1 MKVKLTSLMWVML
14 VRRQNRRK
22 RVKRS
27 LIVVLF
33 CVLSAILGFY
43 IQRKINYVNEYVDV
57 VYKTV
62 NTEVVNKASIVMVGD
77 ALMHLPVVNEYR
89 TSNGYDFTGLFKYI
103 KPIISEYD
111 LAYYNQ
117 ETILGGTSL
126 GLSGYPQFN
135 SPQQVGDAFIDA
147 GFNLVSL
154 ATNHS
159 MDNYYKTGGKTI
171 ANSVKYWKDHS
182 DKILAAGSY
191 TSQEERDEVIVKE
204 INGIKYGF
212 LSYTEQTNGITVP
225 SGKKYLVNVY
235 SKDLVKKDVEAYKEK
250 VDVIIVAMHWGS
262 EYTTT
267 PTTSEK
273 EIAKYLSSLGVNLI
287 IGCHPHVIQPM
298 AYIDDTLV
306 VYSLGNFVSNQ
317 EGNDRVTGLMASANI
332 VKRVYHGKTTVKLED
347 ATAELIY
354 TRKSEKHII
363 YPYSKLNTNIFASYK
378 SYYNKYKNILTSYS
392 DKIKVKEL

>member
-1 MKVKLTSLMWVML
+1 MRSKK
-14 VRRQNRRK
+14 RK
-22 RVKRS
+22 KVKRS
-27 LIVVLF
+27 LVVILL
-33 CVLSAILGFY
+33 CVLSAIIGFY
-43 IQRKINYVNEYVDV
+43 IQRKKNFVNEV
-57 VYKTV
+57 VVVTYKTV
-62 NTEVVNKASIVMVGD
+62 NTEVVNKASIIMVGD
-77 ALMHLPVVNEYR
+77 ALMHMPIVNGHK
-89 TSNGYDFTGLFKYI
+89 TSNGYDFTGIFKYI
-103 KPIISEYD
+103 KPIVSEYD

-117 ETILGGTSL
+117 ETILGGTSI

-159 MDNYYKTGGKTI
+159 MDNYYKSGGKSI

-182 DKILAAGSY
+182 DKAFAAGTY
-191 TSQEERDEVIVKE
+191 TSQEERDAVVVRE

-225 SGKKYLVNVY
+225 SSKKYLVNVY
-235 SKDLVKKDVEAYKEK
+235 NKDLVKKDVEAYKEK

-262 EYTTT
+262 EYTNT

-273 EIAKYLSSLGVNLI
+273 EAAKYLASLGVNLI

-298 AYIDDTLV
+298 AYIGDTLV

-317 EGNDRVTGLMASANI
+317 EGNDRLTGLMASANI
-332 VKRVYHGKTTVKLED
+332 VKRTYHGKTTIKIED
-347 ATAELIY
+347 PTAELIY
-354 TRKSEKHII
+354 TRKSEKHVV
-363 YPYSKLNTNIFASYK
+363 YPYSKLTTNIFSNYK
-378 SYYNKYKNILTSYS
+378 TYYNKYKKILTSYS